1 MDGSDDETRDF
12 PQLPPYLDIDTKN
25 ESPCMEIMTSYK
37 TFPNIEIFKQH
48 PRRKRLSFSLVMQKR
63 VVLAAALLFQF
74 EYDEGNSGV
83 CLPYM
88 TTRFGF
94 RSYRLGELL
103 LNCIKVSLH
112 KSGVI
117 DIYVPATP
125 QAISFWKRNGC
136 VPVTLSK
143 CHPAILEACQVFT
156 GTTLLLL
163 KTARNDPFPPIPAKD
178 ELKRLFHQAK
188 RFSIVATSPIA
199 EALNAVQ
206 EGAKDSIRGWTL
218 MHECVQR
225 KDKEEAYK
233 LTFTAIKH
241 GGEVNAVESTF
252 RQTPLFF
259 AANTGEQQLV
269 KLLVQ
274 NKASPHH
281 RDANSQLAL
290 FYAAKHNSLD
300 IIRYFVEKCDVP
312 ANAID
317 AYKRSALTYA
327 MEENRQGSHDEVIR
341 YLKENSKNAQT
352 CPEPPLLPAHARRY
366 IRTTQQSKR
375 AIEITA
381 SATASSQRPSRA
393 IIYPHKCVRM
403 AHNARRITSTTT
415 TTTTPSSPTSTT
427 ITSPIVVTPV
437 STPTSSV
444 RQKGKRKGE
453 TSLSSSIRPK
463 KKKQHEER
471 KRTST
476 MMSTGTV
483 STTTSTGT
491 VSTSSTSTSSGPPT
505 NDKAV
510 RSKTKSGK

>member
-1 MDGSDDETRDF
+1 MSMDGSDDETRDF

-352 CPEPPLLPAHARRY
+352 CP
-366 IRTTQQSKR
+366 
-375 AIEITA
+375 
-381 SATASSQRPSRA
+381 A